1 MLRRLAAK
9 TLRSPSLHTSGF
21 RIPTGQCNLPHL
33 HLHRAPVFLGHSG
46 RKETF
51 QLRSLSSSK
60 AARSSSSSSTNSKS
74 NGKSDLDPSTNGQI
88 QARPPGEKEIESK
101 FPLPDRDKER
111 ELSGLQ
117 NNVQDLYKEGDYTRA
132 LESAKSLLDDTES
145 HFGKD
150 HPATAAAYNN
160 IGLMQKLLG
169 DFDASRKQYQT
180 ALKIY
185 KTTVGTDHAS
195 YASILH
201 NLGNLNLSQIHF
213 DASLRATD
221 RLSLVESALEY
232 LEQAYTIRKDEM
244 GPEHPHTVASRS
256 SWGTTL
262 ATQILHHHKMTT
274 TTDPAAKRQ
283 YISLLPAAV
292 AQSGWEAAQEH
303 LQAALQTAIDN
314 PRGPS
319 LQKRARGK
327 NKNKKPSAKQA
338 AAAAGIQTISAASAG
353 FALAVFLKTR
363 ATTVTPYN
371 EEWLQQAHTLYQD
384 VLAVRTQL
392 LPAGHPELY
401 AAKYSL
407 AELLETLNDEEGANA
422 IRQEIIDTYDPT
434 GEDDRDD
441 DSAGTVEV
449 TQSSSSSTKQ
459 GSDKS

>member
-1 MLRRLAAK
+1 MLRRSALSLGAK
-9 TLRSPSLHTSGF
+9 TLRSNGCSF
-21 RIPTGQCNLPHL
+21 RIPNKCNLP
-33 HLHRAPVFLGHSG
+33 VVSLGHTHCI
-46 RKETF
+46 RKEAF

-60 AARSSSSSSTNSKS
+60 ATESTSSTSDS
-74 NGKSDLDPSTNGQI
+74 ERSLGKI
-88 QARPPGEKEIESK
+88 EARPPGEKEYKSK
-101 FPLPDRDKER
+101 FALPDKEKEQ
-111 ELSGLQ
+111 ELGRLQ
-117 NNVQDLYKEGDYTRA
+117 NHVHDFFKAGDYTRA
-132 LESAKSLLDDTES
+132 LEAAFSLLEDTEK

-160 IGLMQKLLG
+160 TGLMHKLLG
-169 DFDASRKQYQT
+169 EFDASRKEYQT

-185 KTTVGTDHAS
+185 KKTVGADHAS

-201 NLGNLNLSQIHF
+201 NLGNLNRSQIHF

-221 RLSLVESALEY
+221 RLSLVEAALEY
-232 LEQAYTIRKDEM
+232 LEQAYHIRKDEM
-244 GPEHPHTVASRS
+244 GDEHPHTVASRS

-274 TTDPAAKRQ
+274 SSDPAAKRQ

-303 LQAALQTAIDN
+303 LQAALQTSIDN

-319 LQKRARGK
+319 LQKKNVRGK
-327 NKNKKPSAKQA
+327 NKNKKATAKQA
-338 AAAAGIQTISAASAG
+338 AAAATMQTLSAASAG

-371 EEWLQQAHTLYQD
+371 DEWLQQAHTLYQD
-384 VLAVRTQL
+384 VMQVRTQL

-401 AAKYSL
+401 TCKYSL
-407 AELLETLNDEEGANA
+407 AELLETMGDEEAANA
-422 IRQEIIDTYDPT
+422 LRQEIVDTYDPPT
-434 GEDDRDD
+434 EDDRDGD
-441 DSAGTVEV
+441 GGMDTDVVEV
-449 TQSSSSSTKQ
+449 TESSSTTTKQ